1 MGKGAKD
8 KFVNNGTLVLTG
20 NFDRSFISGKGEIVA
35 ASDVYE
41 TLENRNG
48 VLNLGATAEG
58 FRSTAY
64 ENSDD
69 TLKKAVKWDLKS
81 GDYTGWLGSWNG
93 GSDKEDYI
101 KFTVS
106 KNDLG
111 KDLSVSGVENFTLY
125 DKKGIETSFENLAA
139 GTYTLEL
146 KWDGTESTSYT
157 LALA

>member
-1 MGKGAKD
+1 MAITNSKQLILHFPYRRCIFFARLPG
-8 KFVNNGTLVLTG
+8 
-20 NFDRSFISGKGEIVA
+20 RSHH
-35 ASDVYE
+35 
-41 TLENRNG
+41 
-48 VLNLGATAEG
+48 
-58 FRSTAY
+58 
-64 ENSDD
+64 
-69 TLKKAVKWDLKS
+69 
-81 GDYTGWLGSWNG
+81 
-93 GSDKEDYI
+93 I

-146 KWDGTESTSYT
+146 KLDGSESTSYT